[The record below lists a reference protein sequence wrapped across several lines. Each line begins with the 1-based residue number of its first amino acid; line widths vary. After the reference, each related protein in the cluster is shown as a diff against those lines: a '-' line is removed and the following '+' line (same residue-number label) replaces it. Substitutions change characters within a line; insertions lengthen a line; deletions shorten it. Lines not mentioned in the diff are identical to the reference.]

1 MMKITKSLF
10 YAIALVLAS
19 AFSSSAAHSQLTA
32 QANLP
37 PGYRPAFGTMWTFDA
52 PPLDYWKTRYNF
64 TPDQAWLDHVRLSAI
79 RLPGCSASFVSPD
92 GLVMT
97 NHHCGRACT
106 AAASPPDTDYM
117 KTGFVAPTTAS
128 EKKCPM
134 LYVDQLTGI
143 EDVTARIQSTMTAT
157 TAADQVKQ
165 RDATI
170 ASIEQQCSTGGI
182 RCQVVP
188 LYQGGVYSLYKYRR
202 YSDLR
207 LVFAPEEAIAFFGG
221 DPDNFTYPRYDIDV
235 TLLRVYENGQPFHPQ
250 DYLKWS
256 ASGAAQ
262 NEVVF
267 VVGNP
272 GGTGRLNTTAQMQY
286 LRDVAYPASLDQY
299 KRTIR
304 IYQNL
309 SAQSDALSRR
319 YNNALFSAQNSF
331 KAITGYEA
339 GLTNSRYMAA
349 TSAFEKE
356 VRARIA
362 ADPKLAAQYGGTWS
376 AIAAAEDSLQKVAV
390 TARYY
395 QLSGA
400 TAGNLAV
407 ALVRLPQQEALPDS
421 LRLPVYR
428 GASLARV
435 KAQLMGNIPI
445 DTAYDNANLAAWLT
459 AAQQQLGPNDP
470 VLTSV
475 LAGRTPQQAANA
487 LLSSTKVGD
496 VAFRTA
502 LVNGGLAAVQSST
515 DPLIV
520 AARNVEKYSLPLANR
535 VARWNDVISA
545 NAEKV
550 GRAIY
555 AAYGKSLPPDAT
567 FTLRISDG
575 VVAGYP
581 YNGTIAPY
589 KTTFYGMYGHSADFD
604 NKPPFNLPQRW
615 LDKKSSLNLSTPL
628 DFVSTNDIIGG
639 NSGSPVINRN
649 GEVVGLVFDGNIES
663 VSNRFFFSDDVMRA
677 VSVHSMAIPE
687 AIRNVFGAG
696 ALADELEGKKH

>member
-1 MMKITKSLF
+1 MKTKKSRF
-10 YAIALVLAS
+10 HVIALLIAT
-19 AFSSSAAHSQLTA
+19 ALFSGTGGAQLTA

-37 PGYRPAFGTMWTFDA
+37 SGYRPEFGTMWTFDA

-64 TPDQAWLDHVRLSAI
+64 TPDKAWLDHVRLSSI
-79 RLPGCSASFVSPD
+79 RLPNCSASFVSSD

-117 KTGFVAPTTAS
+117 KTGFVATTVAS

-134 LYVDQLTGI
+134 LYVDQLVGI
-143 EDVTARIQSTMTAT
+143 DDVTGRIQAAVTAKS
-157 TAADQVKQ
+157 AGDQVKQ
-165 RDATI
+165 RNAAI
-170 ASIEQQCSTGGI
+170 SSMEQQCSTGGL
-182 RCQVVP
+182 RCQVVA
-188 LYQGGVYSLYKYRR
+188 LYQGGAYSLYKYRR

-256 ASGAAQ
+256 ANGATD
-262 NEVVF
+262 NELVF

-272 GGTGRLNTTAQMQY
+272 GGTGRLNTVAQMEF
-286 LRDVAYPASLDQY
+286 LRDVQYPASLAGY
-299 KRTIR
+299 KRNIA
-304 IYQNL
+304 IYQNF
-309 SAQSDALSRR
+309 SAKSEALNRQ
-319 YNNALFSAQNSF
+319 YNNALFGAQNSF

-339 GLTNSRYMAA
+339 GLTNERYMAA
-349 TSAFEKE
+349 KRAFEKDF
-356 VRARIA
+356 RARIA
-362 ADPKLAAQYGGTWS
+362 RDPKLAAQYGTTWNS
-376 AIAAAEDSLQKVAV
+376 LAAVEDSLRRVAAM
-390 TARYY
+390 ARYY
-395 QLSGA
+395 PLSGSTVTNVA
-400 TAGNLAV
+400 A
-407 ALVRLPQQEALPDS
+407 ALVRLSGQAALPDS
-421 LRLPVYR
+421 LRLPGYR
-428 GASLARV
+428 GPAIDRF
-435 KAQLMGNIPI
+435 KAQLQANIPI
-445 DTAYDNANLAAWLT
+445 DTAFDHASLIAWLT
-459 AAQQQLGPNDP
+459 AAQHELGPKDP
-470 VLTSV
+470 VLTKI
-475 LAGRTPQQAANA
+475 LDGRTPELAATA
-487 LLSSTKVGD
+487 LLSSTRVGD
-496 VAFRTA
+496 PSFRA
-502 LVNGGLAAVQSST
+502 ELVSGGTTAVQQST

-520 AARNVEKYSLPLANR
+520 LARNVERYSLPVATE
-535 VARWNDVISA
+535 VARWSDVVST

-589 KTTFYGMYGHSADFD
+589 KTTFYGMYERNADFD
-604 NKPPFNLPQRW
+604 NKAPFNLPQRW
-615 LDKKSSLNLSTPL
+615 LDKKSAVNLATPL

-663 VSNRFFFSDDVMRA
+663 VSNRFFVSDDVMRA
-677 VSVHSMAIPE
+677 VSVSSPAIPQ

-696 ALADELEGKKH
+696 ALADELEGKKR